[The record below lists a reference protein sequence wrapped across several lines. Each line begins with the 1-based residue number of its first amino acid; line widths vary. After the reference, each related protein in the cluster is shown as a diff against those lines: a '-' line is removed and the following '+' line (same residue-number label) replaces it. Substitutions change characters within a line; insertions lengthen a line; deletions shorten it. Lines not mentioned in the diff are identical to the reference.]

1 MRAKKSRSQVGR
13 AKRVTRSPLR
23 RFRTTEEVVGEW
35 AKEPAFRR
43 LMALRLEVRGRV
55 ATAQSKLDAAK
66 AATLRSLA
74 DAIVAAEAE
83 LDRVNQLLSEQ

>member
-1 MRAKKSRSQVGR
+1 MRAKKRT
-13 AKRVTRSPLR
+13 AKRPAVR

-55 ATAQSKLDAAK
+55 ASARSRLDAAK
-66 AATLRSLA
+66 TATLRSLA
-74 DAIVAAEAE
+74 DAVVAAEAE
-83 LDRVNQLLSEQ
+83 LIRVQELLVEERGVQ